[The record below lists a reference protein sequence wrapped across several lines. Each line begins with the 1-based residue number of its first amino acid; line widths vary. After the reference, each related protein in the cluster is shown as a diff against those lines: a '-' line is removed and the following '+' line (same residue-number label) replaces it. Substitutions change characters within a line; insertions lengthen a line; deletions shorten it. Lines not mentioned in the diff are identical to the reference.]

1 MTTAPTRTMVLISF
15 CWLQEFIDAHHLPEN
30 QNNSMKNPR
39 QDKPSTKLVGKTT
52 FREKEVA
59 IGEVVHTFLARSSFS
74 FSISF
79 FLSFPLSSP

>member
-1 MTTAPTRTMVLISF
+1 M
-15 CWLQEFIDAHHLPEN
+15 N
-30 QNNSMKNPR
+30 NPR
-39 QDKPSTKLVGKTT
+39 QDEPSTKLVGKTT
-52 FREKEVA
+52 FSEKEVA